1 MTDNE
6 DTSWEF
12 ACNSDDLEEDDV
24 LGVVLNRLPIAV
36 YRLESGV
43 YATQNRCTHQRALLS
58 RGFVCDEIIECPV
71 HQGRFHIP
79 SGRAMG
85 APVTENLQTF
95 ETKEIDG
102 KVFIQMPVS

>member
-6 DTSWEF
+6 GSWEF

-24 LGVVLNRLPIAV
+24 LGVVLNRMPVAV

-43 YATQNRCTHQRALLS
+43 YATQNRCTHQKALLS
-58 RGFVCDEIIECPV
+58 RGFVCDELIECPV

-79 SGRAMG
+79 TGRAMA
-85 APVTENLQTF
+85 APVTEDLRVF
-95 ETKEIDG
+95 ETKEEGG
-102 KVFIQMPVS
+102 KILVRVPAD